1 MRKHRLSRYE
11 LRLVTF
17 FDFPDK
23 ISNYDM
29 ELLTV
34 NASDA
39 DTEQNAKIHYAIVSP
54 VVGFTIGERSG
65 VLFVNT
71 SRIERPLTKD
81 IEVAVIA
88 SDSGS
93 PSLSSTA
100 TVRVHVNSN
109 GFTKPQ
115 FLQNNFR

>member
-1 MRKHRLSRYE
+1 M
-11 LRLVTF
+11 
-17 FDFPDK
+17 
-23 ISNYDM
+23 
-29 ELLTV
+29 

-39 DTEQNAKIHYAIVSP
+39 DSERNSKIRYSISNA
-54 VVGFTIGERSG
+54 VVGFTIGETSG
-65 VLFVNT
+65 VLSVNT

-81 IEVAVIA
+81 IEVSIIA
-88 SDSGS
+88 SDSGT
-93 PSLSSTA
+93 PSLSSIA